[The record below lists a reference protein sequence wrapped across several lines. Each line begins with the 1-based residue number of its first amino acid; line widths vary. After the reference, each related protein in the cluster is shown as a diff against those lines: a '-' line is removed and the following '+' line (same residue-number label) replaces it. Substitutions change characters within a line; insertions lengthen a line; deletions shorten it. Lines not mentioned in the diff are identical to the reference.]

1 MIYEWIE
8 ITRSIVM
15 VTTSLFKTMIG
26 LQMMALSE
34 DEDLAGTMRERLVG
48 ISRSISDKFQHIAL
62 AIIASFLGWEFS
74 YQIIGSLLK
83 LQR

>member
-1 MIYEWIE
+1 M
-8 ITRSIVM
+8 M
-15 VTTSLFKTMIG
+15 TTSLLKTMIG
-26 LQMMALSE
+26 LQKMALNE

-48 ISRSISDKFQHIAL
+48 ISRKISDKFQHIAL
-62 AIIASFLGWEFS
+62 AMIASFLGWEFS

>member
-1 MIYEWIE
+1 MI
-8 ITRSIVM
+8 
-15 VTTSLFKTMIG
+15 TTSLFKTMIG

-34 DEDLAGTMRERLVG
+34 DEDLAGTMRERIVG
-48 ISRSISDKFQHIAL
+48 ISRRISDMFQHIAL
-62 AIIASFLGWEFS
+62 AIIASFLGWDFS